1 MSNATILCVDSNNI
15 IYYTNLNGWTQASGK
30 FQNINFSNNQYYG
43 VDINA
48 DIGYNLNYTSSNL
61 NTRRILG
68 GNSNTA
74 QQKIKSISFDGYTNN
89 LVCLMD
95 NGRILNSSIVPPT
108 KSEVINWP
116 TISAFLT
123 YDIAKYVAISN
134 NQMCVIYTNNG
145 LQCMSDYKVFD
156 PYPITLPDGV
166 TTIKQVALDGYRLNM
181 LILTDTGTMYYGE
194 YRVITNGVNKWV
206 PIANLN
212 NVTNIALS
220 NNQIICTTADGKVY
234 YGSYDPLAGEISSLT
249 WENIPVSFTPLSI
262 SVDGYTSDPLATS
275 VLSNYSLRKTA
286 AAAAKA
292 AADAAAKAAAD
303 AAAAKA
309 AADAAAKAAATSTD
323 PTARATA
330 DAAARAATA
339 AAATAAAANAA
350 ASTAAATASTSAAT
364 SATTAAA
371 ATTAANT
378 AAATTAANT
387 EAASNPA
394 SNPTSNPVSNSVSNK
409 TTASQPSE
417 TSTATPNTDNTMM
430 IIIIIVIIA
439 VIIGIIFI
447 YMNSSNNKNK
457 YSDVVIKKGGYY
469 YFT

>member
-1 MSNATILCVDSNNI
+1 MSKPTILCVDSSNNLF
-15 IYYTNLNGWTQASGK
+15 YNKLSVWTQASGK

-134 NQMCVIYTNNG
+134 NQMCVIYTNKG

-156 PYPITLPDGV
+156 PVPITLPDGV
-166 TTIKQVALDGYRLNM
+166 TTIKQVAFDGYRQNI
-181 LILTDTGTMYYGE
+181 LILTDTGIMYYGE
-194 YRVITNGVNKWV
+194 YRGDVTNDIGGWA
-206 PIANLN
+206 PFANLN

-220 NNQIICTTADGKVY
+220 NNEIVCTTAEGKVY
-234 YGSYDPLAGEISSLT
+234 YGSIDPLTTAFVSPTL
-249 WENIPVSFTPLSI
+249 ENIPVSFTPLSI
-262 SVDGYTSDPLATS
+262 SVDGYTSDPIATS
-275 VLSNYSLRKTA
+275 AVSNYSLRKTAAAAATAAAREISRA

-292 AADAAAKAAAD
+292 AADAAAKATAD

-309 AADAAAKAAATSTD
+309 AADAAVAAAATSTD

-330 DAAARAATA
+330 DAAVRAAAA
-339 AAATAAAANAA
+339 AAATAATANAE
-350 ASTAAATASTSAAT
+350 AATASTSAA
-364 SATTAAA
+364 
-371 ATTAANT
+371 
-378 AAATTAANT
+378 
-387 EAASNPA
+387 A
-394 SNPTSNPVSNSVSNK
+394 SNPTSNSASNPTSNSVSNP
-409 TTASQPSE
+409 ASQTSA
-417 TSTATPNTDNTMM
+417 TSTETPNTDNTMM
-430 IIIIIVIIA
+430 IIIIIVIIL

-447 YMNSSNNKNK
+447 YMKSSNNKNK
-457 YSDVVIKKGGYY
+457 YSDIVVKKGGYY